1 MGKYSFLRTNTALA
15 IFGLILGLIGGFRI
29 ANYQYRREQGLA
41 LQQAVAQAASGA
53 GAQSV
58 NSASSQN
65 LTPEQRSQMI
75 NEVRALIDKAKNNP
89 QDVEAQLDAA
99 AQFIQISRPEEAL
112 QFLEQA
118 RKVKPDD
125 ARTLAGLGV
134 AYSMMGK
141 FNEAI
146 NASKQARTLDPQN
159 PRLTLL
165 LAGAYIQS
173 RQNLAEAEQLLKE
186 IEPMMDPRVIASA
199 RADLQAART
208 GQTDSPG
215 GKSVLNHGPEEPK
228 QPKP

>member
-1 MGKYSFLRTNTALA
+1 MGKYAFLRTNAALA
-15 IFGLILGLIGGFRI
+15 IFGLVLGLIGGFRI

-41 LQQAVAQAASGA
+41 LQQSVAQAASGS
-53 GAQSV
+53 AQSV

-118 RKVKPDD
+118 RKVKSDD

-134 AYSMMGK
+134 AYSMLGK
-141 FNEAI
+141 FDQAI
-146 NASKQARTLDPQN
+146 NASKQARALDPQN

-165 LAGAYIQS
+165 LAGSYIQS

-186 IEPMMDPRVIASA
+186 IEPLMDPRVIASA

-208 GQTDSPG
+208 GKTEQPG
-215 GKSVLNHGPEEPK
+215 GKSVLNHGPEESK
-228 QPKP
+228 QPSKP